1 MGWPLSLGLALRL
14 LKELV
19 GGERMSQ
26 AQALWRRHGIVALD
40 VDTFEQA
47 VDLVEL
53 LGAYAVQYKV
63 GSRLFASCGPS
74 ILRWLGESGKEVFLD
89 LKYHDIPSVVGDA
102 VAQISALYPQVRLV
116 TVHALGGEQMIEAAV
131 KGAGDQLQV
140 IAVTALTSMR
150 PEQLGW
156 LGFGHESVAQLGLAL
171 GSRAVEAGAAGVVC
185 SAQELELLRP
195 RLGSVCYVTPGIRP
209 AGWRAQGAA
218 DDQARVMTPRA
229 ALEAG
234 SDRLVVGR
242 PIVRA
247 TDPLMALL
255 GLIQSLTVRG

>member
-1 MGWPLSLGLALRL
+1 
-14 LKELV
+14 
-19 GGERMSQ
+19 MSQ

-40 VDTFEQA
+40 VDTFEEA
-47 VDLVEL
+47 VALVEL
-53 LGAYAVQYKV
+53 LGAYASQYKV

-74 ILRWLGESGKEVFLD
+74 ILRWLGEADKEVFLD

-102 VAQISALYPQVRLV
+102 VAQIAALYPQVKLV
-116 TVHALGGEQMIEAAV
+116 TVHALGGQQMIEAAV
-131 KGAGDQLQV
+131 KGAGSQLSV

-150 PEQLGW
+150 PEQLSW
-156 LGFGHESVAQLGLAL
+156 LGFKHDSVAELGLAL
-171 GSRAVEAGAAGVVC
+171 GQGAVEAGAHGVVC

-195 RLGSVCYVTPGIRP
+195 VLGQVCYVTPGIRP
-209 AGWRAQGAA
+209 AGWRARGS
-218 DDQARVMTPRA
+218 DDQARVMTPGE